1 MCYVPEPTKEGE
13 GKEDEHK
20 SAEALRLCASTQGY
34 PAHWSLSESYVAEP
48 IFQIGEAW
56 KM

>member
-1 MCYVPEPTKEGE
+1 MLNILKMAYASRAMSVPEPTKEGE

-34 PAHWSLSESYVAEP
+34 PAH
-48 IFQIGEAW
+48 
-56 KM
+56 